1 MRKGDKSMNYDKNK
15 NNHKSMKN
23 RWKKFLS
30 LFLCAALILGI
41 QPVPHPALAASTYSD
56 AAITVDTSA
65 ARYYYGG
72 GNTDNPN
79 DFGSYGEKQSLSATS
94 NELTFSTPNKP
105 ATQRCMMAYVPFSV
119 SVTVPAYTTRKFQ
132 MSFYLDLSA
141 STGSKAGIFAELL
154 KGGVPATFNN
164 DQNADYGAN
173 TVLRIYSGSSDPS
186 ENGTATHSVT
196 YENHTSSDVTKTE
209 NFVFFCGNRKVGA
222 YQPAPTYHCKLT
234 GITYDD
240 THDTKSISFDAN
252 GGSVDTASKTVTYYS
267 TYGNL
272 PTPAARTGYTFDG
285 WYTAKDGGTQVTSN
299 TIVATSAGSTLY
311 AHWTANKYTVTFD
324 ENGGD
329 TPSKASQSV
338 TYDSTYGTLATVT
351 RTGYT
356 FDGWYTAASGGTKVT
371 STTKVSTTGDRTLY
385 AHWTANKYT
394 VTFDENGGDTPS
406 KASQFVTYDSTYGTL
421 ATVTRTGYTF
431 DGWYTAA
438 SGGAKVTSTTKVST
452 AGNHTLYA
460 HWTVNKYTI
469 TFSGAVS
476 GSQSADYT
484 YKQTGTIAFPQA
496 ADQTGSGKYFT
507 GWKLTTAPATK
518 PTVNGAAVNTST
530 MYQPCNGELNVKNQK
545 GKAQS
550 RRKRLSQEIFVK

>member
-1 MRKGDKSMNYDKNK
+1 MNYDKNK

-356 FDGWYTAASGGTKVT
+356 FDGWYTAASGG
-371 STTKVSTTGDRTLY
+371 
-385 AHWTANKYT
+385 
-394 VTFDENGGDTPS
+394 
-406 KASQFVTYDSTYGTL
+406 
-421 ATVTRTGYTF
+421 
-431 DGWYTAA
+431 
-438 SGGAKVTSTTKVST
+438 AKVTSTTKVST

>member
-406 KASQFVTYDSTYGTL
+406 KASQSVTYDSTYGTL

-507 GWKLTTAPATK
+507 G
-518 PTVNGAAVNTST
+518 
-530 MYQPCNGELNVKNQK
+530 
-545 GKAQS
+545 
-550 RRKRLSQEIFVK
+550 

>member
-406 KASQFVTYDSTYGTL
+406 KASQSVTYDSAYGTL

>member
-1 MRKGDKSMNYDKNK
+1 MNYDKNK

-338 TYDSTYGTLATVT
+338 TYDSAYGTLATVT

-406 KASQFVTYDSTYGTL
+406 KASQSVTYDSAYGTL